1 MIAFVVLSLIKGGAD
16 TPSIIPDLPYC
27 DYAYWGINAGMVVTC
42 FAISICLTSLIKKNF
57 KEKKRLNMFEG
68 DKKDFIITPKIA
80 TKLMIVSM
88 VAGILATMVGI
99 GGGLVVLPIL
109 LSIGV
114 PAL

>member
-1 MIAFVVLSLIKGGAD
+1 MIDG
-16 TPSIIPDLPYC
+16 
-27 DYAYWGINAGMVVTC
+27 N
-42 FAISICLTSLIKKNF
+42 KK
-57 KEKKRLNMFEG
+57 E
-68 DKKDFIITPKIA
+68 FIITPKIA

-88 VAGILATMVGI
+88 VAGILAVMVGI